1 MTNNIEQS
9 KLSSPKWMSL
19 IRCTKNLL
27 SCTCWPFKKY
37 LLWRNVLSILL
48 SFSLFHVWIGWFV
61 LLLLSCKSLFVF
73 NIFWMLNPYW
83 MYDLQKISVLLWVFF
98 SAFKKHLLSCV
109 RSCCDFCRITGDLSL
124 WSTDHI
130 VAPHELGC
138 PESRGIFVPPPDIK
152 PMSSALKGRYLTT
165 GPPVWSF
172 YSWPGN
178 RGPTECGSTHE
189 ATSGMS
195 SWDRPHPELR
205 PEGRE
210 PLQTKQGDRKSV
222 V

>member
-1 MTNNIEQS
+1 MSEFHSLLWLNDTPLSVQSTLCLFPLAVHKGFSFSIASPVLVIFLFFFFNVIAILRGAKWYLIVVLIFVSLMTNNIEQS

-109 RSCCDFCRITGDLSL
+109 RS
-124 WSTDHI
+124 
-130 VAPHELGC
+130 
-138 PESRGIFVPPPDIK
+138 
-152 PMSSALKGRYLTT
+152 
-165 GPPVWSF
+165 
-172 YSWPGN
+172 
-178 RGPTECGSTHE
+178 
-189 ATSGMS
+189 
-195 SWDRPHPELR
+195 
-205 PEGRE
+205 
-210 PLQTKQGDRKSV
+210 
-222 V
+222 